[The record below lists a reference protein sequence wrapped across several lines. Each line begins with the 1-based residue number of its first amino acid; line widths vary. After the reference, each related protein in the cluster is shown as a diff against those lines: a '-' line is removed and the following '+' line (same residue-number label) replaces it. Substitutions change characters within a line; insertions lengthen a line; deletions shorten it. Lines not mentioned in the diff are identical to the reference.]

1 MLYNATRFC
10 YSERNPFLLLW
21 IGQSSSFRKRC
32 IMKRNIF
39 ASLLAVAVLS
49 LSTVNVFAAEAGVL
63 GLKPSANQGSQSS
76 NDTTNKDISGII
88 YDTGKYQYPAQQLAA
103 ENRQFDKYD
112 WRLFQRFDTQ
122 ELMYNEWAAVM
133 NFHTSEF
140 SNNVYRKNE
149 DGTITYFFDFRE
161 SGLKYS
167 EIEMT
172 GSSGKKFYG
181 SDNKLCFDRNDEVNT
196 YIPISLNVRVYTS
209 PEKCFPFGTRI
220 TVPGSHDHNWNIIPF
235 SQYQE
240 NFWVNVLNGSLS
252 QEESSLYD
260 AEYGKTVDPV
270 KLYYPSRPIY
280 VSGWCLN
287 DIAGKIRLIN
297 SCFKDE
303 NPENCSAYVYDV
315 HKMLQGMS
323 NIKKLRS

>member
-1 MLYNATRFC
+1 
-10 YSERNPFLLLW
+10 
-21 IGQSSSFRKRC
+21 
-32 IMKRNIF
+32 MKRSCLVT
-39 ASLLAVAVLS
+39 ALAVATIS
-49 LSTVNVFAAEAGVL
+49 VNILAMQAQAGTT
-63 GLKPSANQGSQSS
+63 GLKPSANQGTQSVT
-76 NDTTNKDISGII
+76 DTTNKDVSGIV
-88 YDTGKYQYPAQQLAA
+88 YDTGKYQYPAQQLIA

-112 WRLFQRFDTQ
+112 WRLFRRFDTQ
-122 ELMYNEWAAVM
+122 ELMYNEWAAAM
-133 NFHTSEF
+133 NFHTSEY

>member
-1 MLYNATRFC
+1 M
-10 YSERNPFLLLW
+10 LLLW
-21 IGQSSSFRKRC
+21 IGQGSSFRKRC

-49 LSTVNVFAAEAGVL
+49 LSTVNSFAAEAGVL
-63 GLKPSANQGSQSS
+63 GLKPSANQGTQSTT
-76 NDTTNKDISGII
+76 DATNKDVSSIV
-88 YDTGKYQYPAQQLAA
+88 YDTGKYQYPAQQLIA

-122 ELMYNEWAAVM
+122 ELMYNEWATVM
-133 NFHTSEF
+133 NFHTSEY
-140 SNNVYRKNE
+140 SENNYRNNE
-149 DGTITYFFDFRE
+149 DGTTTRFFDFRD
-161 SGLKYS
+161 SNLKYS
-167 EIEMT
+167 EIEVI

-181 SDNKLCFDRNDEVNT
+181 TDNKLRFNRNDDVNT

-209 PEKCFPFGTRI
+209 PEKCFPYGTII
-220 TVPGSHDHNWNIIPF
+220 TLPGSHDHNWNIIPF

-240 NFWVNVLNGSLS
+240 TFWANVLNGSLTP
-252 QEESSLYD
+252 EESALYD
-260 AEYGKTVDPV
+260 AEYGKTVEPV

-287 DIAGKIRLIN
+287 DVAQKIKLIN

-303 NPENCSAYVYDV
+303 SPENCSAYVYGT
-315 HKMLQGMS
+315 HKMFQGMS